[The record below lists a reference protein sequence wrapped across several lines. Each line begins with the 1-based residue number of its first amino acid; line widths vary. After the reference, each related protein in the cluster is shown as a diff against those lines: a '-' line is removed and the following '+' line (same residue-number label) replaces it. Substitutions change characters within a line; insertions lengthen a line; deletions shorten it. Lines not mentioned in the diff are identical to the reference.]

1 MYKLIKGFTNLIAG
15 NHSDISHKKP
25 RDPFVVCPPEVLL
38 YKHQQFIEEVRLCT
52 AIPRNDWETLYLP
65 MFDNVAR
72 YVQNLPASA
81 AHHHSAIGGLLEHS
95 LEIAMYSAR
104 VTRGVT
110 FTTNGQEVQVGELAQ
125 VYIYAVVSGA
135 LIHDLGKL
143 ITDLDVFVEIEGKQ
157 IKWNPVLGPMP
168 IGAKYRFSM
177 NHDSQRARHDHEH
190 ASPLLARAIIPSKG
204 LRWLSELN
212 TNLYRMWLSTIS
224 GHGKSFGA
232 EVYDAIHLGDIQ
244 SAKKSMQSGGSGH
257 RAVSAQSGKHQ
268 QSIIIDTNTPDI
280 INDASQAPTASG
292 DRYFHEPFISYWR
305 DLILSNSVKLNAP
318 GSYAWVTDNH
328 IFLISPKA
336 INNAVEHIKALGQI
350 PAKQTDLQVLSRLKE
365 HNAIECLDQDNPSHT
380 RMNMKVFDPTNN
392 WKKPLGLTAVRRSLI
407 DPDGQL
413 PTFKGIL
420 TTQQNDTVI
429 YDGIQQKQKQAQEAT
444 NNEQLERAHNDEVTS
459 KVSPLE
465 QTNVEKDD
473 IGSVVADELKD
484 LPQGNSHYLDTDN
497 SYNQSCV
504 EDFQGFVNPNI
515 EPGPDFSDYEAY
527 SQMGIDG
534 TAVNEPPE
542 TVNSSLE
549 HRAPELSERVA
560 KLVPKHQNS
569 VAEPLADQSKNISL
583 VNILTTP
590 KENADVEVSTSLT
603 DDEINGE
610 VGSGKDFWW
619 WLQEQ
624 SSKKAFEMNKAHA
637 PVHIVLSSGQRCAFL
652 ASPIIFMDYCRAK
665 NLGTSNS
672 SITKVQNSF
681 FKLSN
686 HIPNTQGNIHR
697 VSVNRVK
704 KRAMK
709 RPLSGVLLTPDATK
723 ELFDEQYSYLRLNQ
737 WFEL

>member
-1 MYKLIKGFTNLIAG
+1 MYKLIKDFITS
-15 NHSDISHKKP
+15 NHSSVSNKKP
-25 RDPFVVCPPEVLL
+25 RDPFVVHPPEVLL

-81 AHHHSAIGGLLEHS
+81 AHHHSGIGGLLEHS

-143 ITDLDVFVEIEGKQ
+143 ITDLDVLVEIEGKQ

-168 IGAKYRFSM
+168 IGAKYKFSM

-244 SAKKSMQSGGSGH
+244 SAKKSMQSGALGQ

-268 QSIIIDTNTPDI
+268 QSITIDTNVPDSV
-280 INDASQAPTASG
+280 NDISQAPTASG
-292 DRYFHEPFISYWR
+292 DRYFHEPFITYWS
-305 DLILSNSVKLNAP
+305 DLILSNSVKLNCP
-318 GSYAWVTDNH
+318 GAYAWITDSH

-380 RMNMKVFDPTNN
+380 RMNMKVFDPSNN

-407 DPDGQL
+407 DPDSQL

-429 YDGIQQKQKQAQEAT
+429 YDGIQKQTPTQESGDK
-444 NNEQLERAHNDEVTS
+444 EQLERSRNEEGTA

-465 QTNVEKDD
+465 QSIVEKDD

-484 LPQGNSHYLDTDN
+484 LPQGKSSYFDPDN

-504 EDFQGFVNPNI
+504 EDFQDFVNPNI
-515 EPGPDFSDYEAY
+515 ADIDSDPDFSDYEAY
-527 SQMGIDG
+527 SRMGIDDSVVSEQPE
-534 TAVNEPPE
+534 TSNLSNEPHSPM
-542 TVNSSLE
+542 
-549 HRAPELSERVA
+549 LSERVA
-560 KLVPKHQNS
+560 KLVPKQQS
-569 VAEPLADQSKNISL
+569 TLADPLENQTKKVSL
-583 VNILTTP
+583 VSILTTP
-590 KENADVEVSTSLT
+590 KENSDVALSTSLT
-603 DDEINGE
+603 DDEISGE

-624 SSKKAFEMNKAHA
+624 SSKKAFEMNKANA
-637 PVHIVLSSGQRCAFL
+637 PVHIILSSGQRCAFL

-672 SITKVQNSF
+672 SITQVQNSF

-723 ELFDEQYSYLRLNQ
+723 ELFDEQYSDLRLNQ

>member
-1 MYKLIKGFTNLIAG
+1 MITSNHIDIG
-15 NHSDISHKKP
+15 NQKP
-25 RDPFVVCPPEVLL
+25 RDPFVVYPPEVLL
-38 YKHQQFIEEVRLCT
+38 HKHQQFIEEVRLCT

-65 MFDNVAR
+65 MFDSVAR

-81 AHHHSAIGGLLEHS
+81 AHHHSGIGGLLEHS

-168 IGAKYRFSM
+168 IGAKYSFSM
-177 NHDSQRARHDHEH
+177 NHDSQRSRHDHEH

-212 TNLYRMWLSTIS
+212 SNLYRMWLSTIS

-244 SAKKSMQSGGSGH
+244 SAKKSMQSSSSGQ
-257 RAVSAQSGKHQ
+257 RAVSAQSGKLQ
-268 QSIIIDTNTPDI
+268 QSITIDTNNPDYI
-280 INDASQAPTASG
+280 SDASQAPTATG

-318 GSYAWVTDNH
+318 GAYAWVTDTH

-336 INNAVEHIKALGQI
+336 INNAVEHIKALGHI

-380 RMNMKVFDPTNN
+380 RMNMKVFDPSNN
-392 WKKPLGLTAVRRSLI
+392 WKKPLGLTAVRRTLI
-407 DPDGQL
+407 DPDDQL

-429 YDGIQQKQKQAQEAT
+429 YDGIQQEHKPAHEVSKKDQPEQSG
-444 NNEQLERAHNDEVTS
+444 NEEDIS
-459 KVSPLE
+459 MVSPLE
-465 QTNVEKDD
+465 QTNIEKED

-484 LPQGNSHYLDTDN
+484 LPQGNSPYLDADN

-504 EDFQGFVNPNI
+504 EDFQGFANPNI
-515 EPGPDFSDYEAY
+515 DSDPDFSDYEAY
-527 SQMGIDG
+527 SRMGIDDSV
-534 TAVNEPPE
+534 VNEPPE
-542 TVNSSLE
+542 TTNSS
-549 HRAPELSERVA
+549 RDLSERVA
-560 KLVPKHQNS
+560 KLVPKQPNS
-569 VAEPLADQSKNISL
+569 LENQQKKVSL

-590 KENADVEVSTSLT
+590 KENADVALSKSLT
-603 DDEINGE
+603 DDEISGE

-624 SSKKAFEMNKAHA
+624 SSKKAFEMNKANA
-637 PVHIVLSSGQRCAFL
+637 PVHIILSSGQRCAFL

-723 ELFDEQYSYLRLNQ
+723 ELFDEQYSDLRLNQ